1 MRAIDLTA
9 LVAASVVGLAVFAT
23 PASSQRNVINHGFS
37 LDEAALVK
45 EAGNRRGRIHAT
57 RPLRMGGPLQRVPS
71 TIVPITGTSAPIL
84 IAILESD
91 LALTNVL
98 ATTATGS
105 VASERAGLVTIKI
118 VCLGAY

>member
-23 PASSQRNVINHGFS
+23 SASSQRNVINHGFS

-57 RPLRMGGPLQRVPS
+57 RPPSYGRTFATRPQHYRPNYRYFGADPDRYFGIGP
-71 TIVPITGTSAPIL
+71 
-84 IAILESD
+84 
-91 LALTNVL
+91 
-98 ATTATGS
+98 GS
-105 VASERAGLVTIKI
+105 YECFGYD
-118 VCLGAY
+118 CNW

>member
-57 RPLRMGGPLQRVPS
+57 RPRSYGDLCNAS
-71 TIVPITGTSAPIL
+71 
-84 IAILESD
+84 
-91 LALTNVL
+91 LALSSQLPVL
-98 ATTATGS
+98 RRRS
-105 VASERAGLVTIKI
+105 
-118 VCLGAY
+118 

>member
-23 PASSQRNVINHGFS
+23 PASSQRNVINHSFS

-57 RPLRMGGPLQRVPS
+57 RPLRMGPLQRRPNYRYS
-71 TIVPITGTSAPIL
+71 GADPDRYFGIGP
-84 IAILESD
+84 
-91 LALTNVL
+91 
-98 ATTATGS
+98 GS
-105 VASERAGLVTIKI
+105 YECFGYD
-118 VCLGAY
+118 CNW

>member
-1 MRAIDLTA
+1 MRAIGLTA

-23 PASSQRNVINHGFS
+23 PASSQRNVINHSFS

-57 RPLRMGGPLQRVPS
+57 RPLRMGPLQRVPS
-71 TIVPITGTSAPIL
+71 TIVPITGTPAPIL
-84 IAILESD
+84 IAILESN